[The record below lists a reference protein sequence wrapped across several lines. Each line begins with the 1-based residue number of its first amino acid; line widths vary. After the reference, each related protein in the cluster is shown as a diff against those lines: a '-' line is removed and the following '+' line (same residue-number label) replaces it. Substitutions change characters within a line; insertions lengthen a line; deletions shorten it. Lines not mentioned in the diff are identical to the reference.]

1 MVELASILVLS
12 VFAQW
17 LAWKIKVPAILP
29 LIVIGLSLGPLSTF
43 FTPDGSKIFSGDAIF
58 SGDFLFSFVSISVGV
73 ILFEGGLTLKFSEI
87 RSQASTVRNILF
99 FGPLFTLLGGGLA
112 AHYIMG
118 LDYTYAFLFGALII
132 VSGPTVVLPIL
143 KNVKPNAKINTILKW
158 EGILIDPIGAL
169 VALLVYEFINSGKA
183 SDVYTL
189 EAFKEFFITLATGVF
204 IGAMGA
210 LFLRWSLNKNRLPH
224 YLKNVFALG
233 MVILVF
239 SFSEVLHHEAGLMA
253 STFMGIALANLK
265 VKDLKGILSFKE
277 DISIILISVLFLL
290 LSSRIEVEQ
299 MIKLGWPSLG
309 LFAVVI
315 LIIRPL
321 VVWTSSI
328 KSDLTWQE
336 KSFISWIAPRGIVA
350 AAVASLFSLQLIATS
365 TTPSQAAQAELILP
379 LTFLIIVGTVVIQGS
394 TAKPIAKWLGV
405 ERDIPKGILIIGAH
419 TGARKLAHILNQ
431 NGSPTLLID
440 TSKSNCEEAQNE
452 GLKVLN
458 ENILRDEFLED
469 FDYSEYGRL
478 LTLTPNHDINLIA
491 LDLLKEEFSEN
502 RVWRLVSSNER
513 KLKDYNPEKQVAFLG
528 LLDFDQ
534 LNAFALSGDSIQ
546 DTPMTN
552 GDSFSEFMDSEVG
565 IPLFLVEKDGDIKVI
580 DHNSDFQDAKTLFYI
595 KNQTS

>member
-29 LIVIGLSLGPLSTF
+29 LIIIGLSLGPLSTF
-43 FTPDGSKIFSGDAIF
+43 FTPDGSKIFSGDSIF

-73 ILFEGGLTLKFSEI
+73 ILFEGGLTLKISEI

-112 AHYIMG
+112 AHYLMG
-118 LDYTYAFLFGALII
+118 LDYNYAFLFGALII
-132 VSGPTVVLPIL
+132 VSGPTVVLPII
-143 KNVKPNAKINTILKW
+143 KNVKPNLKINTILKW

-204 IGAMGA
+204 IGALGA
-210 LFLRWSLNKNRLPH
+210 LFLRWTLNKNRLPH

-253 STFMGIALANLK
+253 STFMGIVLANLK
-265 VKDLKGILSFKE
+265 VKDLKSILSFKE

-290 LSSRIEVEQ
+290 LSSRIEVAQ
-299 MIKLGWPSLG
+299 MVKLGWPSIG

-315 LIIRPL
+315 LIVRPL

-328 KSDLTWQE
+328 KSDLTWQD
-336 KSFISWIAPRGIVA
+336 KTFISWIAPRGIVA

-365 TTPSQAAQAELILP
+365 STPEQMAQAELILP
-379 LTFLIIVGTVVIQGS
+379 LTFLIIVGTVIIQGS
-394 TAKPIAKWLGV
+394 TAKSLARKLGV
-405 ERDIPKGILIIGAH
+405 ERDIPRGVLLIGAH
-419 TGARKLAHILNQ
+419 AGARKLAHTLNA

-440 TSKSNCEEAQNE
+440 TSKSNCTEAKKE
-452 GLKVLN
+452 GLQVLN
-458 ENILRDEFLED
+458 ENILRDDFLED

-491 LDLLKEEFSEN
+491 IDLLKEEFSDS
-502 RVWRLVSSNER
+502 RVWRLISSNEK
-513 KLKDYNPEKQVAFLG
+513 KLKEGQPEDQVAFSG
-528 LLDFDQ
+528 KIDFDL
-534 LNAFALSGDSIQ
+534 LNAFGNSKSQILEYTLETEEILSTFIKD
-546 DTPMTN
+546 DTI
-552 GDSFSEFMDSEVG
+552 
-565 IPLFLVEKDGDIKVI
+565 IPLMVLEEEGDIRIIDHTTELEKDQKV
-580 DHNSDFQDAKTLFYI
+580 FYL
-595 KNQTS
+595 KN

>member
-1 MVELASILVLS
+1 
-12 VFAQW
+12 
-17 LAWKIKVPAILP
+17 
-29 LIVIGLSLGPLSTF
+29 
-43 FTPDGSKIFSGDAIF
+43 
-58 SGDFLFSFVSISVGV
+58 
-73 ILFEGGLTLKFSEI
+73 
-87 RSQASTVRNILF
+87 
-99 FGPLFTLLGGGLA
+99 
-112 AHYIMG
+112 MG
-118 LDYTYAFLFGALII
+118 
-132 VSGPTVVLPIL
+132 
-143 KNVKPNAKINTILKW
+143 
-158 EGILIDPIGAL
+158 GILIDPIGAL

-204 IGAMGA
+204 IGALGA

-290 LSSRIEVEQ
+290 LSSRIEVDQ

-315 LIIRPL
+315 LVIRPL

-365 TTPSQAAQAELILP
+365 STASQAAQAELILP

-394 TAKPIAKWLGV
+394 TAKPIARWLGV
-405 ERDIPKGILIIGAH
+405 ERDVPKGILLIGAH
-419 TGARKLAHILNQ
+419 AGARKLAHTLNK

-440 TSKSNCEEAQNE
+440 TSKSNCEDAEKE
-452 GLKVLN
+452 GLQVLN
-458 ENILRDEFLED
+458 ENILRDEFLDD
-469 FDYSEYGRL
+469 FDYSDYGRL
-478 LTLTPNHDINLIA
+478 ISLTPNHDINLIA
-491 LDLLKEEFSEN
+491 LNLLKEEFSEN
-502 RVWRLVSSNER
+502 RVWRLISSNEK
-513 KLKDYNPEKQVAFLG
+513 KLKDLQPEENVACMG
-528 LLDFDQ
+528 LMDFDQ
-534 LNAFALSGDSIQ
+534 LNAFGQSEDSIQ
-546 DTPMTN
+546 ETPITN
-552 GDSFSEFMDSEVG
+552 KDSFEEFINSKVG
-565 IPLFLVEKDGDIKVI
+565 IPLFLGEEDGDIKVL
-580 DHNSDFQDAKTLFYI
+580 DHNSDFQDAKTLYYI
-595 KNQTS
+595 KTR

>member
-204 IGAMGA
+204 IGALGA

-290 LSSRIEVEQ
+290 LSSRIEVDQ

-365 TTPSQAAQAELILP
+365 STASQAAQAELILP

-394 TAKPIAKWLGV
+394 TAKPIARWLGV
-405 ERDIPKGILIIGAH
+405 ERDVPKGILLIGAH
-419 TGARKLAHILNQ
+419 AGARKLAHILNK

-440 TSKSNCEEAQNE
+440 TSKSNCEDAEKE
-452 GLKVLN
+452 GLQVLN
-458 ENILRDEFLED
+458 ENILRDEFLDD
-469 FDYSEYGRL
+469 FDYSDYGRL
-478 LTLTPNHDINLIA
+478 ISLTPNHDINLIA
-491 LDLLKEEFSEN
+491 LNLLKEEFSEN
-502 RVWRLVSSNER
+502 RVWRLISTNEK
-513 KLKDYNPEKQVAFLG
+513 KLKDLQPEENVAFMG
-528 LLDFDQ
+528 LMDFDQ
-534 LNAFALSGDSIQ
+534 LNAFGQSEDTIQ
-546 DTPMTN
+546 ETPITN
-552 GDSFSEFMDSEVG
+552 KDSFEEFINSKVG
-565 IPLFLVEKDGDIKVI
+565 IPLFLGEEDGDIKVL
-580 DHNSDFQDAKTLFYI
+580 DHNSDFQDAKTLYYI
-595 KNQTS
+595 KTR